1 MQQIEIK
8 QGSTFILTFT
18 LSDADGNPLAP
29 PTGDLRMELRKAS
42 DSSSVAVLDITETAT
57 ASTYEASY
65 SGSTEAWPLGVLFAD
80 IRAAIDGDIRYSNTL
95 AVSVVKSYTQGAAP

>member
-18 LSDADGNPLAP
+18 LSAADGEPLAP
-29 PTGDLRMELRKAS
+29 PAGDLRIELRTAA
-42 DSSSVAVLDITETAT
+42 DSSPVAVLDITETAT

-65 SGSTEAWPLGVLFAD
+65 SGSTEAWPIGVLFSD
-80 IRAAIDGDIRYSNTL
+80 IRATIDGDIRYSNTL
-95 AVSVVKSYTQGAAP
+95 AVSVVKSYTQEAAT